1 MGWQAAVVGAM
12 GVAQYKSQGAIGDFN
27 EAVNDRNAKVLE
39 QQATAIERKTEFD
52 LKQFD
57 KEFVKLRGQTV
68 VAIAK
73 TGATYSGSGLRV
85 ARANEKEKI
94 LQENLNKIPDQ
105 DKKDS
110 ISDSYNSFLE
120 LKKQSSN
127 NIILLAKEEEK
138 IKLYKNKIKNH
149 KCVYNSNC
157 NECNINK
164 KENGFTQLEQ
174 DLEEHIPTSSNIV
187 FLPV

>member
-57 KEFVKLRGQTV
+57 KEFIKLRGQTK
-68 VAIAK
+68 VAVAK
-73 TGATYSGSGLRV
+73 SGATYEGSALRV

-94 LQENLNKIPDQ
+94 LQENLIKYNSKMAVANKIEQ
-105 DKKDS
+105 A
-110 ISDSYNSFLE
+110 SFARI
-120 LKKQSSN
+120 KGDMAQQSAKFAQIQTIASTGTS
-127 NIILLAKEEEK
+127 LLTMSKGTT
-138 IKLYKNKIKNH
+138 
-149 KCVYNSNC
+149 V
-157 NECNINK
+157 
-164 KENGFTQLEQ
+164 
-174 DLEEHIPTSSNIV
+174 
-187 FLPV
+187 

>member
-39 QQATAIERKTEFD
+39 QQGTAIEKKTEFD

-68 VAIAK
+68 VATAK
-73 TGATYSGSGLRV
+73 SGALREGSALRV

-94 LQENLNKIPDQ
+94 LQENLIKYNSKMAVANKIEQ
-105 DKKDS
+105 A
-110 ISDSYNSFLE
+110 SFARI
-120 LKKQSSN
+120 KGDMAQQSAKFAQIQTVASTGTS
-127 NIILLAKEEEK
+127 LLTMSKGTT
-138 IKLYKNKIKNH
+138 
-149 KCVYNSNC
+149 V
-157 NECNINK
+157 
-164 KENGFTQLEQ
+164 
-174 DLEEHIPTSSNIV
+174 
-187 FLPV
+187 